1 MNDIIQNLK
10 ADCYSGKDTF
20 CLISENKLNALKEL
34 SKREE
39 QEKNNLEQALDEIEK
54 WLKEKAE
61 QMDTFNITQRKE
73 TGAFWFNTRGNIDDL
88 LETIKKAKGE

>member
-54 WLKEKAE
+54 YIEYNCFYAH
-61 QMDTFNITQRKE
+61 
-73 TGAFWFNTRGNIDDL
+73 IDDDVVSSKILDNEKIDYL
-88 LETIKKAKGE
+88 LKIIKKAKGE

>member
-39 QEKNNLEQALDEIEK
+39 QEKNNLENALDEIEK
-54 WLKEKAE
+54 YIEYNCFYAH
-61 QMDTFNITQRKE
+61 
-73 TGAFWFNTRGNIDDL
+73 IDDDVVSSKIL
-88 LETIKKAKGE
+88 DNEKIDNILEIIKKAKGE

>member
-20 CLISENKLNALKEL
+20 YLISENKLNALKEL

-54 WLKEKAE
+54 YIEYNCFYAH
-61 QMDTFNITQRKE
+61 
-73 TGAFWFNTRGNIDDL
+73 IDDDVVSSKIL
-88 LETIKKAKGE
+88 DNEKIDNILEIIKKAKGE